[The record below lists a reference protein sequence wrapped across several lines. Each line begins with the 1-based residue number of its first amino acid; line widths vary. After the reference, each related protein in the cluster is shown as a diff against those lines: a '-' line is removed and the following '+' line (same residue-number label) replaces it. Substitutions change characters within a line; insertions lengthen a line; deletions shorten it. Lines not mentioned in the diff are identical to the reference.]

1 MIRLP
6 DGNPSFTI
14 GRSVKTLLDLIQEFA
29 ALNEAKTLS
38 RGALPKAQEARF
50 VELKRFYDML
60 MAQNGLARDPVSR
73 FSSAQI
79 REHVA
84 ARGQLRVQTDLDI
97 VVAQESE
104 YHRARV
110 SNLSCGGVLLHCDHG
125 FEVDTNL
132 TLHMA
137 NVARDESVLPTE
149 GRVAWRTEGGGTNE
163 SFRYRLGV
171 QFRGLGPNEERTLDS
186 FVVDSLETKLLCLGR
201 ESLDAEFM
209 RRERLAL

>member
-6 DGNPSFTI
+6 GGNPSFTI
-14 GRSVKTLLDLIQEFA
+14 GRSVKILLDLIQEFA
-29 ALNEAKTLS
+29 TLNEAKTLT
-38 RGALPKAQEARF
+38 RGVLPKAQEARW

-60 MAQNGLARDPVSR
+60 MAQDGLAREPAGR
-73 FSSAQI
+73 FSAVQI
-79 REHVA
+79 RERVP
-84 ARGQLRVQTDLDI
+84 ARARLRVQTDLEI

-125 FEVDTNL
+125 FEVDTSL

-137 NVARDESVLPTE
+137 NVTRDESVLPTE
-149 GRVAWRTEGGGTNE
+149 GRVAWRSEGDGTNE

-171 QFRGLGPNEERTLDS
+171 EFQGLGPNEERTLDS
-186 FVVDSLETKLLCLGR
+186 FVVDSLETKFLCLGR

-209 RRERLAL
+209 RREQLAL